1 MDKSTAQRIVKDTF
15 KTAFDRDRFHNFVNE
30 LTNGFDKTNKQTMQI
45 PDAFKPHVA
54 SCQRIGTYESP
65 EHELADV
72 LIVHLTES
80 YKLERT
86 RTALRDF
93 VAHKLKRGDGEDNAY
108 KEAALVAFVAPDAK
122 SWRFSFVRMEYET
135 KRDPKTGRI
144 KPEER
149 LTPARRFSYLVGA
162 EEECHTAQARFL
174 DLLKDT
180 TTKPSLAKIEEAF
193 SVESVTKEFFNQY
206 AGLFQRT
213 HAALEA
219 IIATD
224 EVVKADFQAKGV
236 SSVDFAKKLLGQI
249 VFLHFIQKK
258 GWLGVP
264 KGGKWGDG
272 PKNFMRQLADRSLA
286 DGKCLFNE
294 VLEPLFYDTLATD
307 RGHEA
312 WCKPF
317 SCRIPFLNGGLFEP
331 ISGYDWQSTSLA
343 FSNDLFTNSDTTKEG
358 DTGTGILD
366 VFDRYN
372 FTVNEAEPLEK
383 EVAIDPEMLGK
394 VFENLIEE
402 NRRKGL
408 GAYYTPREIVHYMCQ
423 ESLINYLDTTLNP
436 ESSVVPRA
444 DIEALIR
451 EGEMAAHY
459 EADRTQKERWIP
471 RRLPKTVEKHARTL
485 DDALKS
491 ITVCDPAIGSGAFPV
506 GMMTE
511 IVRARIALT
520 PYFND
525 ITDRTPYL
533 FKRHAIH
540 HSIYGADIDSGA
552 VEIAKLRLW
561 LSLVVDED
569 DVSQVKPLPN
579 LDYKIVGGD
588 SLMGVKQDLSS
599 LPAFRRL
606 EQLKPLYFDETI
618 PRKKKEYKVEIE
630 RLISQLTRNKEVF
643 DFHIYFSE
651 IFHFKRGFDV
661 VIANPPYIGERGHK
675 ELFRKTKDG
684 LLGEFYNG
692 KMDYFYFFFHLAL
705 NLACP
710 NGEIAFITT
719 NYYLTA
725 TGAKKLRADFKRRS
739 MIRSLLNFNEL
750 RIFETA
756 QGQHNIVSLLS
767 NRRGEDVVHTCVTNR
782 LGQATPDILSSILRG
797 TDERTHYYEVG
808 QPELYDGVENYMRP
822 SREQIITSGES
833 ISINTILD
841 KMVAKGEALG
851 RIATVNQGI
860 VTGCDYLSLR
870 NRSILPL
877 SADVC
882 HGDGVF
888 VLDLETPRDKRII
901 DGFSAAEKRL
911 LRRFYKNSDIGSYSS
926 STETSKR
933 ILYVGRDIES
943 LSEYPKVLA
952 HLSKFKAVLS
962 TRREVENGVIQFFQV
977 QWPRNEDLFS
987 GEKVIVPYRSE
998 VNSFTYNKAEWFC
1011 ASDCFVITQKLPS
1024 FELRYLL
1031 ALLNSK
1037 LYFQWLFHRG
1047 KRKGRM
1053 MELISKPLSEIPI
1066 KRLDAA
1072 GQKVFIDLADRIL
1085 AAKKKNPNA
1094 DTGELEHIIDTK
1106 VFDLYGLTEA
1116 ERALVMAP
1124 AN

>member
-1 MDKSTAQRIVKDTF
+1 M
-15 KTAFDRDRFHNFVNE
+15 
-30 LTNGFDKTNKQTMQI
+30 
-45 PDAFKPHVA
+45 
-54 SCQRIGTYESP
+54 
-65 EHELADV
+65 DV
-72 LIVHLTES
+72 LVVHLKSES
-80 YKLERT
+80 TLERA
-86 RTALRDF
+86 RSALRNFAADY
-93 VAHKLKRGDGEDNAY
+93 LSTRGEKD
-108 KEAALVAFVAPDAK
+108 AALVAFVSPNEDK
-122 SWRFSFVRMEYET
+122 WRFSYVKMDYVTAAGENG
-135 KRDPKTGRI
+135 KI
-144 KPEER
+144 KVSKE
-149 LTPARRFSYLVGA
+149 LTPARRYSYLVGA

-272 PKNFMRQLADRSLA
+272 PKNFMRKLADRLIA
-286 DGKCLFNE
+286 EGKCLFNE

-317 SCRIPFLNGGLFEP
+317 ACRIPFLNGGLFEP
-331 ISGYDWQSTSLA
+331 ISGYDWQSTNLA
-343 FSNDLFTNSDTTKEG
+343 FSNELFTNSETTKEG

-436 ESSVVPRA
+436 ESSQVPRS
-444 DIEALIR
+444 DIETFIR
-451 EGEMAAHY
+451 EGDQAAHY
-459 EADRTQKERWIP
+459 ETARKGG
-471 RRLPKTVEKHARTL
+471 TVSYARKVSRSIETHARAL

-511 IVRARIALT
+511 IVKARTALT

-525 ITDRTPYL
+525 VGERTPYH
-533 FKRHAIH
+533 FKRHAIQN
-540 HSIYGADIDSGA
+540 SIYGVDIDAGA

-561 LSLVVDED
+561 LSLVVDEE
-569 DVSQVKPLPN
+569 DVTHIKPLPN

-588 SLMGVKQDLSS
+588 SLMGVEQDLSS

-618 PRKKKEYKVEIE
+618 PRRKKEYKVEIE

-661 VIANPPYIGERGHK
+661 IIANPPYIGERGHK

-684 LLGEFYNG
+684 LLGKFYNG
-692 KMDYFYFFFHLAL
+692 KMDYFYFFFHLSL

-725 TGAKKLRADFKRRS
+725 TGAKKLRADLKRRS

-782 LGQATPDILSSILRG
+782 LGQATPDIISSILRG
-797 TDERTHYYEVG
+797 ADERTHYYEVG

-822 SREQIITSGES
+822 SREKIITSGEN

-841 KMVAKGEALG
+841 KMVVKGEVLG
-851 RIATVNQGI
+851 RIATINQGI

-877 SADVC
+877 STDVC

-888 VLDLETPRDKRII
+888 VLDLETPRDRRII
-901 DGFSAAEKRL
+901 DSFSAAEKRL

-933 ILYVGRDIES
+933 ILYVGRDTES

-987 GEKVIVPYRSE
+987 GEKIIVPYRSE

-1094 DTGELEHIIDTK
+1094 DTSELEHIIDTK